1 MIAYIAT
8 DKAEIQENI
17 DVLEEQQQ
25 VKQSAIE
32 YALNFMHDVQRL
44 WLDADPDLKIRFQK
58 MIFPEGLTFDT
69 TTATFGT
76 STISPLYTYAPNKN
90 DLSMKDKSSL
100 VTHLG
105 RTWNAVIED
114 LIRLSELLDD
124 EEADNV

>member
-1 MIAYIAT
+1 
-8 DKAEIQENI
+8 
-17 DVLEEQQQ
+17 
-25 VKQSAIE
+25 
-32 YALNFMHDVQRL
+32 
-44 WLDADPDLKIRFQK
+44 

-105 RTWNAVIED
+105 GTWNAVIED

-124 EEADNV
+124 EESGNV